1 MNCQHIRQGMAK
13 NSEIIRLGRLHSVQC
28 WLSAAIHSLSVSS
41 KWAIQE
47 VLSAVL
53 LTIDSSYFLALQR
66 ASSSSHRAHW
76 VSANF
81 AEKRSTSRPH
91 KKNTHSAMQKNI
103 KECMR
108 SALDEYMNICFRQW
122 RHLVYT
128 CEWSK
133 AGQGWTGAFWWNRFE
148 RIDQMAWQTFFI
160 PLILPC
166 FLASL
171 LDLASEQ
178 DEQVPPKAVLPPR
191 DSETHVSQK
200 LPGMHLCAW
209 WRLWLLKAANRDFIM
224 ILCDCYTQAPKHPKH
239 DFSSRTNSSCKRSF
253 HGQVTSSSSH
263 FRHDKFIHAH
273 GKSR

>member
-13 NSEIIRLGRLHSVQC
+13 NSETIRLGRLHSVQC

-47 VLSAVL
+47 VLPAVL
-53 LTIDSSYFLALQR
+53 LTFDSSFWPCKEQVPLPTECTEFQPSSPKSALPQG
-66 ASSSSHRAHW
+66 H
-76 VSANF
+76 
-81 AEKRSTSRPH
+81 T
-91 KKNTHSAMQKNI
+91 KKNIHSA
-103 KECMR
+103 KEYKRMYEICLR
-108 SALDEYMNICFRQW
+108 WIYEYLFQIVAPLGLYLWMKQ
-122 RHLVYT
+122 
-128 CEWSK
+128 S
-133 AGQGWTGAFWWNRFE
+133 WTGAFWWNRFE

-160 PLILPC
+160 PLILPF

-209 WRLWLLKAANRDFIM
+209 WRLWLLKAANRDFIIWFYATATLKPQNM
-224 ILCDCYTQAPKHPKH
+224 TFQAIQARAAKEVFMVK
-239 DFSSRTNSSCKRSF
+239 
-253 HGQVTSSSSH
+253 
-263 FRHDKFIHAH
+263 
-273 GKSR
+273 